1 MEIIYWMKEMKNFDV
16 LETKMLI
23 DCKKKLINK
32 ACIIQW
38 WIESNLSL
46 ITTIIWFWNK
56 RDENHMLNEKYKE
69 V

>member
-16 LETKMLI
+16 LETKMII
-23 DCKKKLINK
+23 DYKKKPINK

-46 ITTIIWFWNK
+46 ITTIIWFWNE